1 MTVLDNKTKLNYQ
14 NGYLI
19 YNKKYIFKG
28 KFLSKD
34 QFKIAEICFNTSMTG
49 YQEILTDPSYKSQ
62 FINFTFPLI
71 GIVGCNNEDYE
82 SWKIHASGLICNEL
96 FELSS
101 NWRAQTNFTNWII
114 SQNSC
119 AFFDL
124 DTRAVTKIV
133 RNFGPKNIMLCS
145 EEYFENKG
153 IEQICKQIDQSLSLE
168 ENDVIKDFT
177 SELNIEKQEIGK
189 KKYSIAF
196 LNFGAKDNI
205 KKNLYSRNC
214 KIEEFDMNFKAEDI
228 INKNFDGFF
237 LSNGPGDPKKVY
249 ENIKPELN
257 KLLNKKIPT
266 FGICLG
272 HQILSLAFNASTA
285 RMEKGHRGGN
295 HPVKNLETNKV
306 EITSQNHGFA
316 INREETEAHKDIRIT
331 HIHLNDDT
339 VAGIEMNSKNCFS
352 VQYHPEAS
360 PGPHDA
366 SYLFD
371 QFIENISKTK

>member
-1 MTVLDNKTKLNYQ
+1 MSVLDNKTKINYQ

-49 YQEILTDPSYKSQ
+49 YQEIITDPSYKSQ

-133 RNFGPKNIMLCS
+133 RNFGPKNVMLCS

-272 HQILSLAFNASTA
+272 HQILSLAFHASTA

-306 EITSQNHGFA
+306 EITSQNHGFVVLDE
-316 INREETEAHKDIRIT
+316 NFPSNLQIT
-331 HIHLNDDT
+331 HKSLFDKTIDGMKANDQPL
-339 VAGIEMNSKNCFS
+339 FS
-352 VQYHPEAS
+352 VQYHPESS
-360 PGPHDA
+360 PGPHD
-366 SYLFD
+366 SRYLFD
-371 QFIENISKTK
+371 EFINLMEKNAG

>member
-114 SQNSC
+114 SQNSS

-306 EITSQNHGFA
+306 EITSQNHGFVVLDE
-316 INREETEAHKDIRIT
+316 NFPSNLQIT
-331 HIHLNDDT
+331 HKSLFDKTIDGMKANDQPL
-339 VAGIEMNSKNCFS
+339 FS
-352 VQYHPEAS
+352 VQYHPESS
-360 PGPHDA
+360 PGPHD
-366 SYLFD
+366 SRYLFD
-371 QFIENISKTK
+371 EFINLMENNAG

>member
-1 MTVLDNKTKLNYQ
+1 MAVLDNKTKLNYQ

-19 YNKKYIFKG
+19 YNRKYNFKG

-82 SWKIHASGLICNEL
+82 SWKIHATGLICNEL

-101 NWRAQTNFTNWII
+101 NWRAQTNFANWII

-119 AFFDL
+119 AFFDI
-124 DTRAVTKIV
+124 DTRAVTKII

-145 EEYFENKG
+145 EEYFETKG
-153 IEQICKQIDQSLSLE
+153 IEEICEQIDQSISLE
-168 ENDVIKDFT
+168 DNDVIRDFT
-177 SELNIEKQEIGK
+177 SELSIERQEIGK

-214 KIEEFDMNFKAEDI
+214 MIEEFDMNFKAEDI
-228 INKNFDGFF
+228 INKNFDGLF

-306 EITSQNHGFA
+306 EITSQNHGFVVLD
-316 INREETEAHKDIRIT
+316 EDFPSKLQIT
-331 HIHLNDDT
+331 HKSLFDKTIDGMKANDQPL
-339 VAGIEMNSKNCFS
+339 FS
-352 VQYHPEAS
+352 VQYHPESS
-360 PGPHDA
+360 PGPHD
-366 SYLFD
+366 SRYLFD
-371 QFIENISKTK
+371 EFIKLMEKNAS

>member
-1 MTVLDNKTKLNYQ
+1 MTVLDNKIKLNYQ

-19 YNKKYIFKG
+19 YNKNFIFKG
-28 KFLSKD
+28 KFLSKED
-34 QFKIAEICFNTSMTG
+34 FKIAEICFNTSMTG

-71 GIVGCNNEDYE
+71 GIVGCNDEDYE
-82 SWKIHASGLICNEL
+82 SWKIHASGLISNEL
-96 FELSS
+96 FEQSS
-101 NWRAQTNFTNWII
+101 NWRAQTSFAKWII
-114 SQNSC
+114 DQKSC

-124 DTRAVTKIV
+124 DTRSLTKII

-145 EEYFENKG
+145 EDYFKTKN
-153 IEQICKQIDQSLSLE
+153 IEEICTQIDQSLSLE

-177 SELNIEKQEIGK
+177 SELTIKEQEKNK
-189 KKYSIAF
+189 KKYLIAF

-205 KKNLYSRNC
+205 KKNLYSRDCN
-214 KIEEFDMNFKAEDI
+214 IEEFDMNFKANDI
-228 INKNFDGFF
+228 INKKFDGIF

-257 KLLNKKIPT
+257 KLLNKKVPT

-295 HPVKNLETNKV
+295 HPVKNLDTNKV
-306 EITSQNHGFA
+306 EITSQNHGFVVLE
-316 INREETEAHKDIRIT
+316 NNFPTSLQIT
-331 HIHLNDDT
+331 HKSLFDKTID
-339 VAGIEMNSKNCFS
+339 GMKSKDQPLFS
-352 VQYHPEAS
+352 VQYHPESS
-360 PGPHDA
+360 PGPHD
-366 SYLFD
+366 SRYLFD
-371 QFIENISKTK
+371 EFINLMDKNAS

>member
-119 AFFDL
+119 VFFDL

-145 EEYFENKG
+145 EEYFEDKG

-306 EITSQNHGFA
+306 EITSQNHGFVVLDE
-316 INREETEAHKDIRIT
+316 NFPSNLQIT
-331 HIHLNDDT
+331 HKSLFDKTIDGMRANDQPL
-339 VAGIEMNSKNCFS
+339 FS
-352 VQYHPEAS
+352 VQYHPESS
-360 PGPHDA
+360 PGPHD
-366 SYLFD
+366 SRYLFD
-371 QFIENISKTK
+371 EFINLMEKNAG

>member
-101 NWRAQTNFTNWII
+101 NWRAQTNFTNWIT

-124 DTRAVTKIV
+124 DTRALTKIV

-306 EITSQNHGFA
+306 EITSQNHGFVVLDE
-316 INREETEAHKDIRIT
+316 NFPSNLQIT
-331 HIHLNDDT
+331 HKSLFDKTIDGMKANDQPL
-339 VAGIEMNSKNCFS
+339 FS
-352 VQYHPEAS
+352 VQYHPESS
-360 PGPHDA
+360 PGPHD
-366 SYLFD
+366 SRYLFD
-371 QFIENISKTK
+371 EFINLMEKNAG

>member
-124 DTRAVTKIV
+124 DTRTVTKIV

-145 EEYFENKG
+145 EEYFKNKG

-205 KKNLYSRNC
+205 KKNLYFRNC

-249 ENIKPELN
+249 ENIKSELN

-306 EITSQNHGFA
+306 EITSQNHGFVVL
-316 INREETEAHKDIRIT
+316 EENFPSNLQIT
-331 HIHLNDDT
+331 HKSLFDKTIDGMRANDQPL
-339 VAGIEMNSKNCFS
+339 FS
-352 VQYHPEAS
+352 VQYHPESS
-360 PGPHDA
+360 PGPHD
-366 SYLFD
+366 SRYLFD
-371 QFIENISKTK
+371 EFINLMEKNAG

>member
-34 QFKIAEICFNTSMTG
+34 HFKIAEICFNTSMTG

-114 SQNSC
+114 NQNSC

-214 KIEEFDMNFKAEDI
+214 EIEEFDMNFNAEDI
-228 INKNFDGFF
+228 MNKNFDGFF

-249 ENIKPELN
+249 ENIKTELN

-306 EITSQNHGFA
+306 EITSQNHGFVVLDE
-316 INREETEAHKDIRIT
+316 NFPTNLQIT
-331 HIHLNDDT
+331 HKSLFDKTIDGMKANDQPL
-339 VAGIEMNSKNCFS
+339 FS
-352 VQYHPEAS
+352 VQYHPESS
-360 PGPHDA
+360 PGPHD
-366 SYLFD
+366 SRYLFD
-371 QFIENISKTK
+371 EFINLMEKNAG

>member
-124 DTRAVTKIV
+124 DTRAITKIV

-153 IEQICKQIDQSLSLE
+153 IEEICRQIDQSLSLE

-295 HPVKNLETNKV
+295 HPEKNLETNKV
-306 EITSQNHGFA
+306 EITSQNHGFVVLDE
-316 INREETEAHKDIRIT
+316 NFPSNLQIT
-331 HIHLNDDT
+331 HKSLFDKTIDGMRANDQPL
-339 VAGIEMNSKNCFS
+339 FS
-352 VQYHPEAS
+352 VQYHPESS
-360 PGPHDA
+360 PGPHD
-366 SYLFD
+366 SRYLFD
-371 QFIENISKTK
+371 EFINLMEKNAG

>member
-82 SWKIHASGLICNEL
+82 SWKIHASGLICKEL
-96 FELSS
+96 FEVSS

-306 EITSQNHGFA
+306 EITSQNHGFVVLDE
-316 INREETEAHKDIRIT
+316 NFPTNLQIT
-331 HIHLNDDT
+331 HKSLFDNTIDGMRANDQPL
-339 VAGIEMNSKNCFS
+339 FS
-352 VQYHPEAS
+352 VQYHPESS
-360 PGPHDA
+360 PGPHD
-366 SYLFD
+366 SRYLFD
-371 QFIENISKTK
+371 EFINLMEKNAG

>member
-145 EEYFENKG
+145 EKYFENKG

-177 SELNIEKQEIGK
+177 SELNIEKQETGK

-228 INKNFDGFF
+228 INNNFDGFF

-249 ENIKPELN
+249 ENIKPELS

-306 EITSQNHGFA
+306 EITSQNHGFVVLDE
-316 INREETEAHKDIRIT
+316 NFPSNLQIT
-331 HIHLNDDT
+331 HKSLFDKTIDGMRANDQPL
-339 VAGIEMNSKNCFS
+339 FS
-352 VQYHPEAS
+352 VQYHPESS
-360 PGPHDA
+360 PGPHD
-366 SYLFD
+366 SRYLFD
-371 QFIENISKTK
+371 EFINLMEKNAG

>member
-1 MTVLDNKTKLNYQ
+1 MSVLDNKTKLNYQ

-145 EEYFENKG
+145 KKYFENKG

-189 KKYSIAF
+189 KS
-196 LNFGAKDNI
+196 NQKDQVE
-205 KKNLYSRNC
+205 K
-214 KIEEFDMNFKAEDI
+214 EE
-228 INKNFDGFF
+228 
-237 LSNGPGDPKKVY
+237 
-249 ENIKPELN
+249 
-257 KLLNKKIPT
+257 
-266 FGICLG
+266 
-272 HQILSLAFNASTA
+272 
-285 RMEKGHRGGN
+285 EKGM
-295 HPVKNLETNKV
+295 
-306 EITSQNHGFA
+306 
-316 INREETEAHKDIRIT
+316 
-331 HIHLNDDT
+331 DD
-339 VAGIEMNSKNCFS
+339 AAMMDMMMSA
-352 VQYHPEAS
+352 P
-360 PGPHDA
+360 
-366 SYLFD
+366 
-371 QFIENISKTK
+371 

>member
-19 YNKKYIFKG
+19 YNKNYIFKG

-306 EITSQNHGFA
+306 EITSQNHGFVVLDE
-316 INREETEAHKDIRIT
+316 NFPSNLQIT
-331 HIHLNDDT
+331 HKSLFDKTIDGMRANDQPL
-339 VAGIEMNSKNCFS
+339 FS
-352 VQYHPEAS
+352 VQYHPESS
-360 PGPHDA
+360 PGPHD
-366 SYLFD
+366 SRYLFD
-371 QFIENISKTK
+371 EFINLMEKNAG

>member
-34 QFKIAEICFNTSMTG
+34 QFEIAEICFNTSMTG

-124 DTRAVTKIV
+124 DTRAVTKII

-145 EEYFENKG
+145 EEYFEKKG

-306 EITSQNHGFA
+306 EITSQNHGFVVLDE
-316 INREETEAHKDIRIT
+316 NFPSNLQIT
-331 HIHLNDDT
+331 HKSLFDQTIDGMKANDQPL
-339 VAGIEMNSKNCFS
+339 FS
-352 VQYHPEAS
+352 VQYHPESS
-360 PGPHDA
+360 PGPHD
-366 SYLFD
+366 SRYLFD
-371 QFIENISKTK
+371 EFINLMEKNAG

>member
-1 MTVLDNKTKLNYQ
+1 MSVLDNKTKLNYQ

-82 SWKIHASGLICNEL
+82 SWKIHASGLICKEL

-306 EITSQNHGFA
+306 EITSQNHGFVVLDE
-316 INREETEAHKDIRIT
+316 NFPSNLQIT
-331 HIHLNDDT
+331 HKSLFDKTIDGMRANDQPL
-339 VAGIEMNSKNCFS
+339 FS
-352 VQYHPEAS
+352 VQYHPESS
-360 PGPHDA
+360 PGPHD
-366 SYLFD
+366 SRYLFD
-371 QFIENISKTK
+371 EFINLMEKNAG

>member
-133 RNFGPKNIMLCS
+133 RNFGPKNVMLCT

-189 KKYSIAF
+189 KKFSIAF

-214 KIEEFDMNFKAEDI
+214 KIEEFDMNFNAEDI

-237 LSNGPGDPKKVY
+237 LSNGPGDPIKVY
-249 ENIKPELN
+249 ENIKLELN

-306 EITSQNHGFA
+306 EITSQNHGFVVLDE
-316 INREETEAHKDIRIT
+316 NFPSNLQIT
-331 HIHLNDDT
+331 HKSLFDKTIDGMKANDQPL
-339 VAGIEMNSKNCFS
+339 FS
-352 VQYHPEAS
+352 VQYHPESS
-360 PGPHDA
+360 PGPHD
-366 SYLFD
+366 SRYLFD
-371 QFIENISKTK
+371 EFINLMEKNAG

>member
-34 QFKIAEICFNTSMTG
+34 HFKIAEICFNTSMTG

-237 LSNGPGDPKKVY
+237 LSNGPGDPIKVY
-249 ENIKPELN
+249 ENIKLELN

-306 EITSQNHGFA
+306 EITSQNHGFVVLDE
-316 INREETEAHKDIRIT
+316 NFPSNLQIT
-331 HIHLNDDT
+331 HKSLFDKTIDGMRANDQPL
-339 VAGIEMNSKNCFS
+339 FS
-352 VQYHPEAS
+352 VQYHPESS
-360 PGPHDA
+360 PGPHD
-366 SYLFD
+366 SRYLFD
-371 QFIENISKTK
+371 EFINLMEKNAG

>member
-1 MTVLDNKTKLNYQ
+1 MTVLDNKIKLNYQ

-19 YNKKYIFKG
+19 YNKRYIFKG

-71 GIVGCNNEDYE
+71 GIVGCNDQDYE
-82 SWKIHASGLICNEL
+82 SWKIHASGLISTEL

-101 NWRAQTNFTNWII
+101 NWRAQTNFANWII
-114 SQNSC
+114 EQNSC

-124 DTRAVTKIV
+124 DTRALTKII

-145 EEYFENKG
+145 EDYFKSKN
-153 IEQICKQIDQSLSLE
+153 IEEICMQIDQTLSLE
-168 ENDVIKDFT
+168 ENDVIKEFT
-177 SELNIEKQEIGK
+177 SELNINNQEIK
-189 KKYSIAF
+189 KNKYSIAF

-205 KKNLYSRNC
+205 KKNLYYRDCN
-214 KIEEFDMNFKAEDI
+214 IEEFDMSFKADDI
-228 INKNFDGFF
+228 INKKFDGIF

-249 ENIKPELN
+249 ENIKTELS
-257 KLLNKKIPT
+257 LLLDKKIPT

-272 HQILSLAFNASTA
+272 HQILSLAFHASTA

-295 HPVKNLETNKV
+295 HPVKNLDTNKV
-306 EITSQNHGFA
+306 EITSQNHGFVVLDE
-316 INREETEAHKDIRIT
+316 NFPSNLQIT
-331 HIHLNDDT
+331 HKSLFDKTID
-339 VAGIEMNSKNCFS
+339 GMKSKDRPLFS
-352 VQYHPEAS
+352 VQYHPESS
-360 PGPHDA
+360 PGPHD
-366 SYLFD
+366 SRYLFD
-371 QFIENISKTK
+371 EFINLMEKNAC

>member
-1 MTVLDNKTKLNYQ
+1 MAVLDNKIKHNYQ

-28 KFLSKD
+28 KFLSKV

-101 NWRAQTNFTNWII
+101 NWRAQTNFANWII
-114 SQNSC
+114 NQNSS

-124 DTRAVTKIV
+124 DTRSLTKII

-145 EEYFENKG
+145 EEYFKSKG
-153 IEQICKQIDQSLSLE
+153 IDNICKQIDQSLSLE
-168 ENDVIKDFT
+168 ENDVIKEFT
-177 SELNIEKQEIGK
+177 SELNLKKKEMGK
-189 KKYSIAF
+189 KKYSVAF

-205 KKNLYSRNC
+205 KKNLFSRNC

-228 INKNFDGFF
+228 IKKNFDGFF

-249 ENIKPELN
+249 ENIKTELN
-257 KLLNKKIPT
+257 KLLLKKIPT

-272 HQILSLAFNASTA
+272 HQILSLAFNATTT

-295 HPVKNLETNKV
+295 HPVKNLSTNKV
-306 EITSQNHGFA
+306 EITSQNHGFVVLDE
-316 INREETEAHKDIRIT
+316 NFPSNLKIT
-331 HIHLNDDT
+331 HKSLFDKTIDGMKANDQPL
-339 VAGIEMNSKNCFS
+339 FS
-352 VQYHPEAS
+352 VQYHPESS
-360 PGPHDA
+360 PGPHD
-366 SYLFD
+366 SRYLFD
-371 QFIENISKTK
+371 EFINLMEKNAG

>member
-96 FELSS
+96 FELCS

-196 LNFGAKDNI
+196 LNFGAKNNI

-285 RMEKGHRGGN
+285 RMDKGHRGGN

-306 EITSQNHGFA
+306 EITSQNHGFVVLDE
-316 INREETEAHKDIRIT
+316 NFPSNLQIT
-331 HIHLNDDT
+331 HKSLFDKTIDGMRANDQPL
-339 VAGIEMNSKNCFS
+339 FS
-352 VQYHPEAS
+352 VQYHPESS
-360 PGPHDA
+360 PGPHD
-366 SYLFD
+366 SRYLFD
-371 QFIENISKTK
+371 EFINLMEKNAG